1 MPPGQPSSATRQTPS
16 SSNGHGCSRR
26 SCRPPCA
33 RRTPSRAGRPSD
45 RARRSRGP
53 GAGWLEFHPKIAAVL
68 RRAVKDAIT
77 AEETPSA
84 VFGYTLV
91 GDWLARRANGDPM
104 PTPRGVPL
112 SIGPCV
118 VTADELDPQTA
129 FVTVRID
136 GEEWVK
142 GNLNGTALGLLRDV
156 ARASKQERLEPG
168 ETFASGPFEIP
179 GFEHRVWPGP
189 RSSSRPRASGSSGTA
204 SGGSSDP
211 VADEYASGECA
222 TGTCRCRRP
231 SSLRRSRTDGS
242 RPEAASSTSAAAPGP
257 RSASSLGSAPRPWGS
272 ICRSMPSRSPPVS
285 TGPGAV
291 QADAGRLPFAA
302 GSFYSALDR
311 G

>member
-1 MPPGQPSSATRQTPS
+1 VLDAARAALERDEADAFVVERPRLLAALLPTAL
-16 SSNGHGCSRR
+16 R
-26 SCRPPCA
+26 SVDA
-33 RRTPSRAGRPSD
+33 VEGGRP
-45 RARRSRGP
+45 AFGP
-53 GAGWLEFHPKIAAVL
+53 DEEIPWPVGAGWLEFHPKIAAVL

-118 VTADELDPQTA
+118 VTTDELDPQTA

-179 GFEHRVWPGP
+179 GFEQRVWPG
-189 RSSSRPRASGSSGTA
+189 AEVELEAEGIGI
-204 SGGSSDP
+204 
-211 VADEYASGECA
+211 
-222 TGTCRCRRP
+222 
-231 SSLRRSRTDGS
+231 LRNR
-242 RPEAASSTSAAAPGP
+242 
-257 RSASSLGSAPRPWGS
+257 LGR
-272 ICRSMPSRSPPVS
+272 I
-285 TGPGAV
+285 
-291 QADAGRLPFAA
+291 
-302 GSFYSALDR
+302 
-311 G
+311 